1 MTEDQI
7 TAIAEA
13 AMDAAK
19 PRWRQIAPPKNRD
32 ALLTSVKDAIRNV
45 IGDDAGGED
54 EIQP

>member
-32 ALLTSVKDAIRNV
+32 ALLASVKDAIRNV
-45 IGDDAGGED
+45 ISDDAGDED
-54 EIQP
+54 EI